1 MGWRVTLGSGLVPLE
16 VSVPFRQLACV
27 LSRVGLALVFCHCVP
42 FWLDAC
48 QALRWGGFGFRPGTL
63 GGSVPFRQ
71 ALVYCPRGDLHL
83 RATTVCPFG

>member
-1 MGWRVTLGSGLVPLE
+1 MALGSGLVPLE

-48 QALRWGGFGFRPGTL
+48 QALRWGGLCL
-63 GGSVPFRQ
+63 GLVGPHTAM
-71 ALVYCPRGDLHL
+71 ALDTAIDKL
-83 RATTVCPFG
+83 